1 MPSHLAWAIANMRDT
16 LRVAVHRAQHIACN
30 RSDRS
35 VLTARNIEDLPY
47 HEIVRGMHDQVNG
60 PYCIIDVDEIPCR
73 VSIAVYREIFI
84 KQNAGYESW
93 KHLLEVLSPAI
104 IVEWADN
111 DGRQVV
117 SRPI

>member
-1 MPSHLAWAIANMRDT
+1 MPGHLAWAVANVRDT

-35 VLTARNIEDLPY
+35 IPTAGNIEDLAN
-47 HEIVRGMHDQVNG
+47 HQIVRGMHDQVNR
-60 PYCIIDVDEIPCR
+60 PYGIIDVDKIPCR
-73 VSIAVYREIFI
+73 ASIAMYGEIFI
-84 KQNAGYESW
+84 KQNAGYESRNY
-93 KHLLEVLSPAI
+93 LLEVLSRAI